1 MDILIYR
8 WNAWNQKDV
17 EESLKYLG
25 HTLTYVNGTPDSPEE
40 DDPFVE
46 KLIQQLKT
54 VQPSFLFSINYFPV
68 LAEGCHQTGIP
79 YVCWNCDGSLLAMYH
94 ESVYYDTNFI
104 FTFDRACVSRFQ
116 QMGVS
121 HIRHL
126 PLGVNARRLSSLPIT
141 SGTMDYD
148 ISFVGSLYTKN
159 SFDDIAEQLPPYL
172 AGYLD
177 GALTAQLAVSG
188 GNLIELLLT
197 PQICQQLEEITTYHR
212 SPRSFADIRQLFSS
226 TVLGFKAANLQRCQI
241 LNLLS
246 SVGESWTPQAQVHL
260 FTTDSATH
268 LPLVQL
274 HSPVDYFG
282 EMPDVFRHSA
292 INLNMTVPTILTGIP
307 LRVWDILGCGG
318 FLLTDAQE
326 ELGDYFQPEQHLSI
340 YQDIG
345 DLAEKA
351 YFYWR
356 ETELREK
363 IATRSRN
370 LVCKQHTWDIRWTQL
385 LEQLKHQIS

>member
-1 MDILIYR
+1 MNILIYR
-8 WNAWNQKDV
+8 WNAWNQKDI
-17 EESLKYLG
+17 EESLEHLG
-25 HTLTYVNGTPDSPEE
+25 HTISYVNGSPDSPEE
-40 DDPFVE
+40 DGPFVE
-46 KLIQQLKT
+46 KLVQQLKAT
-54 VQPSFLFSINYFPV
+54 RPSFLFSINYFPV
-68 LAEGCHQTGIP
+68 LAEGGHQAGIP

-94 ESVYYDTNFI
+94 ESVFYDTSFI
-104 FTFDRACVSRFQ
+104 FTFDRACVSRFR

-121 HIRHL
+121 HIWHL
-126 PLGVNARRLSSLPIT
+126 PLGVNARRLSSFPAS

-159 SFDDIAEQLPPYL
+159 SFDEIAEKLPPYL

-188 GNLIELLLT
+188 GNLTELLLT
-197 PQICQQLEEITTYHR
+197 PEICQQLEEITTYHR

-226 TVLGFKAANLQRCQI
+226 TVLGFKAANLKRCQI
-241 LNLLS
+241 LQFLS
-246 SVGESWTPQAQVHL
+246 AAGENWSPQAQVHL
-260 FTTDSATH
+260 FTTDSDPH
-268 LPLVQL
+268 LPMVQL
-274 HSPVDYFG
+274 HPPIDYFL
-282 EMPDVFRHSA
+282 EMPSVFRHSA

-326 ELGDYFQPEQHLSI
+326 ELVDYFQPEQHLSI

-345 DLAEKA
+345 DLVEKA
-351 YFYWR
+351 SFYWR
-356 ETELREK
+356 EPELREK
-363 IATRSRN
+363 IAARSRD
-370 LVCKQHTWDIRWTQL
+370 LVWKQHTWDIRWKQL